1 MREVLFR
8 GKRIDNGEWVYGYL
22 IAPEFAPNK
31 KYIGHLFAEDDH
43 DIDVVEV
50 DPETIGQYTGL
61 KDRHG
66 NKIFEGDILCFIDID
81 YITQI
86 YYGVVKF
93 GIYNSSAHDV
103 NNQGFYVDW
112 QGVQYRNDLGYWAN
126 QSYCYVAGSIHDNPE
141 LMEVKQNDD

>member
-1 MREVLFR
+1 MKRQILFR
-8 GKRIDNGEWVYGYL
+8 GKRLDNGECVYGYL

-31 KYIGHLFAEDDH
+31 KYIGHLFADDDH

-50 DPETIGQYTGL
+50 DPKTIGQYSGL
-61 KDRHG
+61 KDCKG

-81 YITQI
+81 YITET

-93 GIYNSSAHDV
+93 GIYNSPVYDA

-112 QGVQYRNDLGYWAN
+112 KGVQYRNDLGYWAK
-126 QSYCYVAGSIHDNPE
+126 QSNCWLVGNIHDNP
-141 LMEVKQNDD
+141 

>member
-1 MREVLFR
+1 MRDILFR

-22 IAPEFAPNK
+22 IAPKFAPNK

-43 DIDVVEV
+43 DIDVAEV
-50 DPETIGQYTGL
+50 DPKTIGQYSGL
-61 KDRHG
+61 KDCKG

-81 YITQI
+81 YIAET

-93 GIYNSSAHDV
+93 GIYNLPVYDA

-112 QGVQYRNDLGYWAN
+112 KDVQYRNDLGYWAK
-126 QSYCYVAGSIHDNPE
+126 QSNCLIVGNIHDNPE
-141 LMEVKQNDD
+141 LMEVKQNDN